1 MKLISALGLDL
12 RILLAQLINF
22 TILIL
27 VLWRFAYKPVFAI
40 LEERRTKLIK
50 GVKDSEAAEKRLA
63 EADEKKKE
71 IIAISRQEANEI
83 IEQSKKKGELRY
95 QEIIAKSKLDLE
107 QIVQDEKAKIA
118 IERNNAILE
127 IKKETAEIISLALGK
142 VLSEKVDSK
151 KDSDLINKVI
161 NDLK

>member
-22 TILIL
+22 AILIL

-40 LEERRTKLIK
+40 LEERRSKLIK

-83 IEQSKKKGELRY
+83 IEQSKKKAELRY

-107 QIVQDEKAKIA
+107 QIVEDEKAKIV
-118 IERNNAILE
+118 IEKNNAILE
-127 IKKETAEIISLALGK
+127 IKKETAQIISLALSK
-142 VLSEKVDSK
+142 ILSEKVDSK
-151 KDSDLINKVI
+151 KDSELISKVI
-161 NDLK
+161 KDLK